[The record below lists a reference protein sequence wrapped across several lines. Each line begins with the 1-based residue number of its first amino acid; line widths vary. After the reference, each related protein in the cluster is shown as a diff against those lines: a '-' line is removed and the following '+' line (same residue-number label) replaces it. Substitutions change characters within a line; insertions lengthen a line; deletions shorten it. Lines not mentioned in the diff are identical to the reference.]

1 MTRRINKINIF
12 DGISFRIEG
21 GWVVCMEEK
30 SPNGSLIYSGGQDWI
45 FKWKEEEEEKTF
57 ISNSIDEHCQIA
69 YYLSTTTITTAE
81 PWQLS

>member
-12 DGISFRIEG
+12 DGISFRIVG

-45 FKWKEEEEEKTF
+45 FKWKEEEEKKTF